1 MSPSNKIIDSGYD
14 VPALDRYLDY
24 VSVMTYD
31 YHGQWDEVTGEQ
43 TRTRGTRDIII
54 ITCHYHVSLSCV
66 IIVIVRAPGAHV
78 PARGRR
84 QPIFQHG
91 KNYIYA

>member
-43 TRTRGTRDIII
+43 TRTRGTHDIII
-54 ITCHYHVSLSCV
+54 ITCHCQDTWRPCTSTKRTSTN
-66 IIVIVRAPGAHV
+66 ISTR
-78 PARGRR
+78 
-84 QPIFQHG
+84 
-91 KNYIYA
+91 

>member
-14 VPALDRYLDY
+14 VSALDRYLDY

-43 TRTRGTRDIII
+43 TRRRGTRVI
-54 ITCHYHVSLSCV
+54 IT
-66 IIVIVRAPGAHV
+66 
-78 PARGRR
+78 
-84 QPIFQHG
+84 
-91 KNYIYA
+91 

>member
-14 VPALDRYLDY
+14 VSALDRYLDY

-43 TRTRGTRDIII
+43 TRRPGTRVI
-54 ITCHYHVSLSCV
+54 IT
-66 IIVIVRAPGAHV
+66 
-78 PARGRR
+78 
-84 QPIFQHG
+84 
-91 KNYIYA
+91 

>member
-43 TRTRGTRDIII
+43 TRTRGTRVNIM
-54 ITCHYHVSLSCV
+54 CHCQDTWRPCTST
-66 IIVIVRAPGAHV
+66 
-78 PARGRR
+78 RR
-84 QPIFQHG
+84 TSTNILTR
-91 KNYIYA
+91 

>member
-14 VPALDRYLDY
+14 VPSLDRYLDY

-43 TRTRGTRDIII
+43 TRTRGTRDII
-54 ITCHYHVSLSCV
+54 TCHCQDTWRPCTSTRKTSTN
-66 IIVIVRAPGAHV
+66 ISTR
-78 PARGRR
+78 
-84 QPIFQHG
+84 
-91 KNYIYA
+91 

>member
-14 VPALDRYLDY
+14 VPSLDRYLDY

-31 YHGQWDEVTGEQ
+31 YHGQWDEVTAEQ

-66 IIVIVRAPGAHV
+66 IITCHCQDTWRPCTSTKRTSTNILTR
-78 PARGRR
+78 
-84 QPIFQHG
+84 
-91 KNYIYA
+91 

>member
-14 VPALDRYLDY
+14 VPSLDRYLDY

-54 ITCHYHVSLSCV
+54 ITCHYRDCQDTWRPCTST
-66 IIVIVRAPGAHV
+66 
-78 PARGRR
+78 RR
-84 QPIFQHG
+84 TSTNISTR
-91 KNYIYA
+91 